1 MASEPG
7 AGSVRNA
14 APTVAAAPP
23 AGAAEA
29 PAAAAEPGGGA
40 DRRPRCA
47 ELLAGLPEPVLL
59 VGDDNRIRI
68 ANPAALELLGPQ
80 LEGQGALLVIRQP
93 EAVQALQRAAAARG
107 GERFE
112 ARVTHTSAAGETTY
126 RMVAHRLGPDRNG
139 PDRNGPERSGPERS
153 ATDREGPDVATGVLV
168 SFLDVSHVE
177 EAEQMR
183 RDFVA
188 NVSHELRSPL
198 TVLSGFIETLQGP
211 ARNDPEAQERFL
223 GIMAQE
229 ARRMNRLVADLLSL
243 SKVEAN
249 ERVRPRERVAMADVV
264 RTTLAALRPVIEE
277 NHIALHLDDQTAGA
291 TVPGDRDQLVQV
303 VHNLIENAVKYGGA
317 GGSVQVRLRAHP
329 RWPGLVGE
337 VLSIAVTDSGEG
349 IDPIHIP
356 RLTERF
362 YRVDSHRSRQMGGTG
377 LGLAIVKH
385 IVNRHRGRLVIESE
399 RGRGSTFMAVLP
411 CA

>member
-1 MASEPG
+1 MTADATGPEVPL
-7 AGSVRNA
+7 
-14 APTVAAAPP
+14 PP
-23 AGAAEA
+23 AAVAPSA
-29 PAAAAEPGGGA
+29 TRPDDRARPAA
-40 DRRPRCA
+40 
-47 ELLAGLPEPVLL
+47 LLDGLPEPVLL

-68 ANPAALELLGPQ
+68 ANPAATELLGPR

-93 EAVQALQRAAAARG
+93 EAVQALQRAAAADPG
-107 GERFE
+107 QRFE
-112 ARVTHTSAAGETTY
+112 ARVTHNSPAGETTY
-126 RMVAHRLGPDRNG
+126 RMVAHRLSPDDDG
-139 PDRNGPERSGPERS
+139 AGTG
-153 ATDREGPDVATGVLV
+153 AGVLV
-168 SFLDVSHVE
+168 SFLDISHVE

-211 ARNDPEAQERFL
+211 ARNDPAAQERFL
-223 GIMAQE
+223 DIMAQE

-249 ERVRPRERVAMADVV
+249 ERVRPREQVVLGDVL
-264 RTTLAALRPVIEE
+264 RTTLAALRPQLEE
-277 NHIALHLDDQTAGA
+277 NAIRLQIDDDTAGA
-291 TVPGDRDQLVQV
+291 SVPGDRDQLVQV
-303 VHNLIENAVKYGGA
+303 VQNLVENAVKYGLA
-317 GGSVQVRLRAHP
+317 GGEVVIRLRSHS
-329 RWPGLVGE
+329 RWPGFPDA
-337 VLSIAVTDSGEG
+337 VLSLAVTDRGEG
-349 IDPIHIP
+349 IDPIHVP

-399 RGRGSTFMAVLP
+399 RGKGSTFMVILP
-411 CA
+411 CG